1 MKTTNEKK
9 ITGMQVFKTLI
20 GIDTVILIG
29 MMAWTVYGWATGA
42 DTNYTVLASFAAPY
56 AVSLAIY
63 EELKKKE
70 AKKASN

>member
-29 MMAWTVYGWATGA
+29 MMAWTVYGWVTGS
-42 DTNYTVLASFAAPY
+42 DTNYPVLASFAAPY

-70 AKKASN
+70 AKRSAN